1 MKHALASADKTKL
14 AIDII
19 NLLVKKNSDISVLI
33 VVPTEV
39 LKEQWLEKLIEN
51 NLLGNCEI
59 EIINSAIKTSQTV
72 DLLVIDEI
80 HGVPSEHFVKIFEVV
95 KYKLLLGLTGTLE
108 RLDGKEEIIKKY
120 APVCDRVTIDEAEK
134 NG

>member
-1 MKHALASADKTKL
+1 MKHALASVDKTKL

-19 NLLVKKNSDISVLI
+19 NLLVKKNQDILVLI

-39 LKEQWLEKLIEN
+39 LKDQWFEKLVEN
-51 NLLGNCEI
+51 NLLSNCKI
-59 EIINSAIKTSQTV
+59 EIINSAIKTPQVV
-72 DLLVIDEI
+72 DLLIIDEI
-80 HGVPSEHFVKIFEVV
+80 HGVPSEHFIKIFKVI

-108 RLDGKEEIIKKY
+108 RLDGREALIKKY
-120 APVCDRVTIDEAEK
+120 ASVCDKVTIEEAEK

>member
-1 MKHALASADKTKL
+1 MKRAPASADKTKL

-59 EIINSAIKTSQTV
+59 EIINSVVKKEWNC
-72 DLLVIDEI
+72 DLLVIDRY
-80 HGVPSEHFVKIFEVV
+80 FVDS
-95 KYKLLLGLTGTLE
+95 KL
-108 RLDGKEEIIKKY
+108 
-120 APVCDRVTIDEAEK
+120 A
-134 NG
+134 

>member
-1 MKHALASADKTKL
+1 MKHAPASADKTKL

-59 EIINSAIKTSQTV
+59 EIINSVVKKEWNC
-72 DLLVIDEI
+72 DLLVIDRY
-80 HGVPSEHFVKIFEVV
+80 FVDS
-95 KYKLLLGLTGTLE
+95 KL
-108 RLDGKEEIIKKY
+108 
-120 APVCDRVTIDEAEK
+120 A
-134 NG
+134 